1 MHGVERMSRMM
12 RIVRWVVVGVIA
24 LALTLAAAVLT
35 LTRTS
40 RFNDFLR
47 VRIVNYLSQTYRGQ
61 ITIGAI
67 EGSVWGSLTLREINV
82 RHDGLNIA
90 SIAELRV
97 GYYLLPALRGQI
109 VLSDIDVIR
118 PEARLAR
125 DSDRQWNLIAAL
137 AERQPSPPSTP
148 TNITV
153 ALRKIAIQHAYVNVT
168 TSPGSTYQLSDGN
181 FSGSGNIGPSGQSF
195 NLDTIAF
202 ALNGPGLLPVR
213 AHGGIDYK
221 EAAQVATI
229 TVPDFSLSTDRSRID
244 MRGTLRDL
252 SDKNIDATVNLRKLS
267 AIDVNSMLPRANLV
281 SDLSGAIQLSGHA
294 SDLHGVIAFA
304 AGTAN
309 LQAKVG
315 GNLTQSQ
322 PSWWIQANL
331 SKVDLRKLLK
341 PQQTAKLPA
350 GEINATVN
358 ARGTGAS
365 LTAANA
371 GLDGRMT
378 GLAIGALRLGDLSIN
393 ARIAHQVANLKTLL
407 NGPDGRAQINGHIV
421 IAKVPAYHL
430 TLAIDHLRPANML
443 RNAQIPPADLNF
455 TAAID
460 GSGYQPR
467 SMRARAQVRWLPSR
481 LGAVR
486 IDSGKIDAQVDSGI
500 VQIAKA
506 SLKAR
511 NSTVDVDGQVA
522 LDPNRNSRLQ
532 YKVEVAQA
540 ADWLAILGQKG
551 AGHLD
556 LTGQA
561 EGNLRQLRAWG
572 SGELVAI
579 RVDRY
584 SVGHAHITYDVAGL
598 GKPLRPN
605 GNLML
610 IGSDLHTGIELKSL
624 QSSVHLFAGATQ
636 TATVSFSA
644 EDRFSHLASLRADIN
659 YRPAI
664 TVLNLTQMDVATSN
678 GSWHL
683 ITPAQLT
690 RRGSAIEIRHFAAT
704 NQTQTITLDGTV
716 AQAGS
721 QDLTLRV
728 QRLRLADFSGFFPD
742 KVKLVG
748 LASTDLEIRGT
759 AAAPVITVA
768 TNISDL
774 NMATIPRAGFS
785 ARFSYA
791 NGRAQATA
799 IIAQDP
805 THSLNANAELPIQV
819 SWAQG
824 FESRITGDLDMR
836 ALSSGLD
843 LAVLNAFPNPQLSG
857 VGGTLRLDVGAHG
870 PLQHPIP
877 RGYIRLSGG
886 RVLAK
891 KLKVA
896 VTAGSADIQ
905 LQPGEVRLV
914 NLSARAGNGTL
925 TGSGSLSLAPN
936 GTPGQLNIHMAL
948 DQWPAIATH
957 EYNAIIGE
965 RIDVTGSLAA
975 MRIGGRIDVLNG
987 LFRPDLS
994 MTGSAPRP
1002 DQTIVVVRR
1011 WTAENPRQPPSPPA
1025 NTQAAN
1031 GPTLDNLS
1039 IDLDVIIHRDT
1050 WIKTAD
1056 FAVEMEGNV
1065 NIRKKRG
1072 KDLILTGTINTVR
1085 GTLVVA
1091 QHQFDLTRGQIMFT
1105 GGQEINPELHIVAQY
1120 RVQSYLLSATIDG
1133 TANKPTLTLSSIPD
1147 LPQADILSVMMFGK
1161 TSNDL
1166 SGGQQKDL
1174 QNQAM
1179 SMAGGYAASKVGQAV
1194 AQSLGLG
1201 ELGVTT
1207 NSGGVGFGRYLTRNV
1222 YVSASQ
1228 SASNMQDRKAE
1239 IQYYLTPSVSL
1250 DSSASTNYGNEIK
1263 LQWHKDY

>member
-1 MHGVERMSRMM
+1 MSGVV
-12 RIVRWVVVGVIA
+12 RIVRWVVVGVVA
-24 LALTLAAAVLT
+24 LALTLAAAVMI

-47 VRIVNYLSQTYRGQ
+47 VQIVNYLSQTYRGQ

-67 EGSVWGSLTLREINV
+67 EGSVWGSLTLREINL
-82 RHDGLNIA
+82 RHGGLNIA

-97 GYYLLPALRGQI
+97 GYYLLPALHGQI

-118 PEARLAR
+118 PELHLAR
-125 DSDRQWNLIAAL
+125 DPGGQWNLIAAFD
-137 AERQPSPPSTP
+137 ERQPSPPV
-148 TNITV
+148 NITIALHRV
-153 ALRKIAIQHAYVNVT
+153 AIEHANISLT
-168 TSPGSTYQLSDGN
+168 TDPLSTYRLSDGN
-181 FSGSGNIGPSGQSF
+181 LNGSGNIGPSGQSF

-202 ALNGPGLLPVR
+202 ALSGLGVLPVHAR
-213 AHGGIDYK
+213 GAIDYK

-229 TVPDFSLSTDRSRID
+229 RTPDFFLSTDHSQID
-244 MRGTLRDL
+244 LRGALNDL
-252 SDKNIDATVNLRKLS
+252 SAKNIEATVNLRKL
-267 AIDVNSMLPRANLV
+267 AAADVNSWLPRANLAR
-281 SDLSGAIQLSGHA
+281 DLSGTIQLSGRA
-294 SDLHGVIAFA
+294 SDLRGVVALA
-304 AGTAN
+304 AGAAN
-309 LQAKVG
+309 LQAKLG
-315 GNLTQSQ
+315 GDLTQSK
-322 PSWWIQANL
+322 PNWWFQANL
-331 SKVDLRKLLK
+331 AKVDLRKLLK
-341 PQQTAKLPA
+341 PKQVEKLPA
-350 GEINATVN
+350 GEISATVN
-358 ARGTGAS
+358 ARGTGTSLAS
-365 LTAANA
+365 AKA

-378 GLAIGALRLGDLSIN
+378 GLAIRSLRLGDLSIN
-393 ARIAHQVANLKTLL
+393 ARIDRQVANLKTLL
-407 NGPDGRAQINGHIV
+407 IGPDGRARINGQV
-421 IAKVPAYHL
+421 DFAKAPAYNL
-430 TLAIDHLRPANML
+430 TLALDHLRPASVL
-443 RNAQIPPADLNF
+443 RTSRIPPADLNLIA
-455 TAAID
+455 TID

-486 IDSGKIDAQVDSGI
+486 IDSGKIDAQAASGI
-500 VQIAKA
+500 VQIADA

-540 ADWLAILGQKG
+540 ADWLALLGHKG
-551 AGHLD
+551 GGQVN

-561 EGNLRQLRAWG
+561 EGNLRQLRTWG
-572 SGELVAI
+572 SGQLAAV
-579 RVDRY
+579 RFDRY
-584 SVGHAHITYDVAGL
+584 SVGHAHFSYDVAGL
-598 GKPLRPN
+598 GKPLIPN
-605 GNLML
+605 GDLML
-610 IGSDLHTGIELKSL
+610 ISSDLHAGMELRSL
-624 QSSVHLFAGATQ
+624 QTSVHLFAGATR
-636 TATVSFSA
+636 TATVTLSA

-659 YRPAI
+659 YRPAV
-664 TVLNLTQMDVATSN
+664 TVLNLTQMDVAGSN

-683 ITPAQLT
+683 TTPAQLT
-690 RRGSAIEIRHFAAT
+690 RRGAAIEIRHFSAA
-704 NQTQTITLDGTV
+704 NQTQTITLDGAV

-728 QRLRLADFSGFFPD
+728 QRLRLADFSGFFSD

-759 AAAPVITVA
+759 AAAPVITLA

-774 NMATIPRAGFS
+774 NMAAIPRAGFS

-791 NGRAQATA
+791 NGRAQAAA

-805 THSLNANAELPIQV
+805 THSLNANAELPMQV

-843 LAVLNAFPNPQLSG
+843 LAFLNAFSNPQLSG
-857 VGGTLRLDVGAHG
+857 VGGTLSLDVGAHG

-896 VTAGSADIQ
+896 VTGGSAEIQ
-905 LQPGEVRLV
+905 LEPGDVRLV
-914 NLSARAGNGTL
+914 NLSASAGNGTL
-925 TGSGSLSLAPN
+925 TGSGSLSLKPN
-936 GTPGQLNIHMAL
+936 GTPGQLNIHVAL

-957 EYNAIIGE
+957 EYNASIGE
-965 RIDVTGSLAA
+965 RIDVTGPLAA
-975 MRIGGRIDVLNG
+975 IRIGGRIDVLNG
-987 LFRPDLS
+987 VFRPDLS

-1039 IDLDVIIHRDT
+1039 IDLEVVIHRDT

-1065 NIRKKRG
+1065 HIRKKRG
-1072 KDLILTGTINTVR
+1072 EDLFLTGTINTVR

-1133 TANKPTLTLSSIPD
+1133 TANKPTLTLSSIPE